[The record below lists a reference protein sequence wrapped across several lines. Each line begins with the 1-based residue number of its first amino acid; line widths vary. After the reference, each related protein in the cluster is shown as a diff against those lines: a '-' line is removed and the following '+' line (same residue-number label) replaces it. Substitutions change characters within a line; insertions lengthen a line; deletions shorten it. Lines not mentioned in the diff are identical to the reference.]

1 MRDHRDMT
9 ETTAPHPT
17 GGHGTAPRR
26 LVRTSDGKIAG
37 VAAGIAHYLGLDPAI
52 VRIAFILLVFAGG
65 IGLLLYIAC
74 WIAMP
79 KGEAPPA
86 ADGASAFD
94 PWLLGAVAALVVGL
108 ALLFG
113 GASWGPG
120 FQVTAGLAL
129 VVGGLWLLVRD
140 RDGRD
145 GGPAT
150 TAVPPAPTP
159 PASTPAASSPAGAP
173 GAAPSARRSD
183 DEDASAPGS
192 ALALREGGAV
202 DAIEL
207 DGAIDEHAIDD
218 AEIAWAASHA
228 SPTAPGSEEPLPR
241 APAPVD
247 GRRSGALTAGV
258 LSLLAIGSAL
268 AIAGALAGWFDV
280 STSVV
285 AAVALVIVGAG
296 LVLAAVVGRA
306 PWLFVVGGLLTVV
319 LLAAAAVEPYV
330 DDGIGDELVRPA
342 SAAELL
348 PTYRFGIGEYTVDL
362 RDVSL
367 SGDTVRIAASLG
379 IGQLTVV
386 LPRETT
392 TVVAADVDA
401 GAIVLPSNRGSDD
414 EIDGLRES
422 ARFVHPGTS
431 GGRLLVDAH
440 VGFGELV
447 VSTESEVVAP

>member
-1 MRDHRDMT
+1 MT
-9 ETTAPHPT
+9 ETTASQPT
-17 GGHGTAPRR
+17 GGHDAAPRR

-65 IGLLLYIAC
+65 IGLLLYLAC

-86 ADGASAFD
+86 ADGASSFD
-94 PWLLGAVAALVVGL
+94 PWLLAAVAALVVGL

-120 FQVTAGLAL
+120 FQVSAGLAL
-129 VVGGLWLLVRD
+129 VVGGVWLLVRD
-140 RDGRD
+140 RDGR
-145 GGPAT
+145 GGAPAAPTAGPPAT
-150 TAVPPAPTP
+150 DPDAATT
-159 PASTPAASSPAGAP
+159 STPGT
-173 GAAPSARRSD
+173 
-183 DEDASAPGS
+183 
-192 ALALREGGAV
+192 ALALREGGV
-202 DAIEL
+202 PDEVVTSET
-207 DGAIDEHAIDD
+207 DGIDEA
-218 AEIAWAASHA
+218 AVAWAA
-228 SPTAPGSEEPLPR
+228 APPG
-241 APAPVD
+241 APEAAATVED
-247 GRRSGALTAGV
+247 RRSGALTAGV

-268 AIAGALAGWFDV
+268 AIGGALAGWFDA

-306 PWLFVVGGLLTVV
+306 PWLFLVGGLLTAV
-319 LLAAAAVEPYV
+319 LLGAAAVEPFV
-330 DDGIGDELVRPA
+330 EDGIGDEVVRPA

-367 SGDTVRIAASLG
+367 TGAPVRIEASLG
-379 IGQLTVV
+379 IGQLTVMV
-386 LPRETT
+386 PRDTT
-392 TVVAADVDA
+392 TVVMADVDA
-401 GAIVLPSNRGSDD
+401 GAITLPSTLGADD
-414 EIDGLRES
+414 EIDGFRES
-422 ARFVHPGTS
+422 ARVVIPGTS

-447 VSTESEVVAP
+447 VSSETRAIAP